1 MTIDDP
7 SDSAYGPF
15 GPADRAFVPTNEP
28 NVEAQRMKLDL
39 LYEIDVPKPWAKP
52 HPYGQREAE
61 QRAYREALE
70 QIKLGDKLGFHTT
83 WNVEHHFR
91 EGRSHSPAPEVI
103 IGALSQAT
111 KNLRLG
117 FGVVLMPHQCCH
129 PARVAEKV
137 ATADILSGGR
147 VEWGTGRSTPMEQT
161 AFKVPLEESRA

>member
-83 WNVEHHFR
+83 WHVEHHFR
-91 EGRSHSPAPEVI
+91 EGRSHSPAPEVV
-103 IGALSQAT
+103 IGALSQCT
-111 KNLRLG
+111 EPIRLG
-117 FGVVLMPHQCCH
+117 CGLSLMP
-129 PARVAEKV
+129 PPFPPPMRVAEKV

-147 VEWGTGRSTPMEQT
+147 V
-161 AFKVPLEESRA
+161 